1 MSVRGSARADR
12 EAKPRISFIDRSSE
26 NECFSENADLK
37 HASKPTGRQFSQQ
50 FSQRWGQEDYSLKPV
65 LQAARAP
72 QEPALRAAAPRERIA
87 QTPESVLEEINT
99 LYDRVREICAK
110 HGE

>member
-1 MSVRGSARADR
+1 MDRAPED
-12 EAKPRISFIDRSSE
+12 D
-26 NECFSENADLK
+26 CFAENAAPK
-37 HASKPTGRQFSQQ
+37 AKGGRQFSQQ
-50 FSQRWGQEDYSLKPV
+50 FAQRWGQDEYSVKPV

-72 QEPALRAAAPRERIA
+72 QEPVLRANAPRERIA
-87 QTPESVLEEINT
+87 QTPESVLEEINS